1 MFFTIIS
8 RIALFCTNQGITMR
22 LHRTLPQGNSI
33 EFATFFMNRS
43 LASRMLM
50 LGLPVLALVLL
61 IIFTATGSSI
71 EGILDRA
78 IARNAQ
84 LQSQAMRLALE
95 QALEETRNQLLIL
108 AAGSMEQSEM
118 TNRLKFRAKAGGL
131 RYRELAF
138 EGLTPDKRYLLVNSD
153 GEIVNVPMRQALAS
167 PTGPFHG
174 IAGEHRIGHV
184 SVAQPVEVTYSMVPV
199 KGGTQNISL
208 HVLRFSTPVQ
218 DADGSFVGYLML
230 SLDLRE
236 LRDIVSAYS
245 APNAPIAAAGTDVR
259 VRTLF
264 FDRDGWMLFQSE
276 VPDAGLPQRSL
287 ATDAVRAGF
296 SGDFGRPGFNTA
308 FRPGPEHLN
317 YWNMVSDVQDG
328 KNGQIALAENTTLWS
343 NSQMRVER
351 VSYVPV
357 FFSLISQED
366 SVVLG
371 GLAVLDTSFTTTRTG
386 VQLMGIYIGA
396 FVGGTL
402 LLGLSLWWLARQTSR
417 SLNAITDELELRNT
431 AGEDGNLELPQMPR
445 ELERL
450 RGGINTLLDR
460 LRHAAEARRQRAAE
474 DDALAL
480 REPVPDLPHP
490 EDLPVNGLIGTSS
503 TMLTLCDN
511 VRKASQVMADVL
523 VVGETGTGKE
533 LVSEAIHRLS
543 ARSAGPFITINCGAL
558 DENLLMDTLFGHVKG
573 AFTEARAPRKGAFL
587 TAQGGTLMLDE
598 VGNAAPKVQQAL
610 LRALSTRRMRPLGSD
625 EDVPFDTRIIAA
637 TNASLIDDAQRGS
650 FREDL
655 YYRLAVI
662 TINTPPLRDRK
673 SDIPSLTVYFL
684 SEALKAK
691 ARLKAEAGVSAAA
704 LPSVMPQISKGAMAK
719 LMDYD
724 WPGNVR
730 ELKNTLTRALTF
742 CEGGILLAEDIQL
755 GHAIQGA
762 GEAIQGENIATPV
775 LDSRNPQATP
785 CDPGNCS
792 TPPADSGARANG
804 LPDKWADRQ
813 PDQPAETAGLQES
826 SEFAAPGQLPDPTIQ
841 QGDMLHGL
849 SAAEKLNRRIIDA
862 WPTIAA
868 AGSISRQ
875 EYQTLAGK
883 DISMRTA
890 QYDLQ
895 LLVQQGLV
903 RKEGRGPAQRYV
915 VIGR

>member
-1 MFFTIIS
+1 
-8 RIALFCTNQGITMR
+8 MR
-22 LHRTLPQGNSI
+22 LHRTLPQGSSL

-61 IIFTATGSSI
+61 IIFAATGSSI
-71 EGILDRA
+71 EDILDRA

-153 GEIVNVPMRQALAS
+153 GEVVNVPMRQALAS

-174 IAGEHRIGHV
+174 IATEHSTGHV

-199 KGGTQNISL
+199 KNGNQNITL

-218 DADGSFVGYLML
+218 DADGAFLGYLML

-245 APNAPIAAAGTDVR
+245 APNAPIAASGTDVR

-276 VPDAGLPQRSL
+276 APDSGLSQRSL

-296 SGDFGRPGFNTA
+296 TGDFGRPGFNTA
-308 FRPGPEHLN
+308 FRPGPEHIN

-328 KNGQIALAENTTLWS
+328 KNGQIALAENTSLWS

-357 FFSLISQED
+357 FFSPISQAD

-396 FVGGTL
+396 FAGGML

-417 SLNAITDELELRNT
+417 SLNAITDELELRNA
-431 AGEDGNLELPQMPR
+431 AGEDSYLELPPLPR
-445 ELERL
+445 ELERIK
-450 RGGINTLLDR
+450 GGINTLLDR

-474 DDALAL
+474 DDAMEQ

-490 EDLPVNGLIGTSS
+490 EDLPVNGLIGTSA
-503 TMLTLCDN
+503 TMLALCDN

-610 LRALSTRRMRPLGSD
+610 LRALSTRRIRPLGSD

-673 SDIPSLTVYFL
+673 SDIPSLSVYFL

-691 ARLKAEAGVSAAA
+691 ARLKAEAGASAAA
-704 LPSVMPQISKGAMAK
+704 LPSAMPQISKGAMSK

-742 CEGGILLAEDIQL
+742 CEGGILFAEDIQL
-755 GHAIQGA
+755 GHAIQGS
-762 GEAIQGENIATPV
+762 GEAIQNDTAAAPV
-775 LDSRNPQATP
+775 QDSRNPQATP
-785 CDPGNCS
+785 CDQGNCS
-792 TPPADSGARANG
+792 APLAEAGARAKG
-804 LPDKWADRQ
+804 LPGRLPDKLPDRLADRQ
-813 PDQPAETAGLQES
+813 PDQPAETAGLKDE
-826 SEFAAPGQLPDPTIQ
+826 SEFAAPGQPDPAIQ
-841 QGDMLHGL
+841 QGDLLQGQF
-849 SAAEKLNRRIIDA
+849 AAEKLNRRILDA

-875 EYQTLAGK
+875 EYQSLAGK

-895 LLVQQGLV
+895 LLVQQGLL